1 MDINSRRGVYG
12 DEGYG
17 VTRKS
22 SKDPLIF
29 TEPGLKSRFFYMD
42 SLLLS
47 SCGNKLFLHR
57 VHLPNQSGDSPSYKL
72 TKTTTLGDFKHI
84 SAMSC
89 VNQFY
94 SFLAL
99 ASCSDKTLRVV
110 DFNQGS
116 VVRTFPRCHP
126 RTPHKVVQ
134 NEGTIG
140 ISHPEQGYDLFV
152 TTAVTDGA
160 KLGT

>member
-1 MDINSRRGVYG
+1 MG
-12 DEGYG
+12 
-17 VTRKS
+17 
-22 SKDPLIF
+22 
-29 TEPGLKSRFFYMD
+29 
-42 SLLLS
+42 
-47 SCGNKLFLHR
+47 
-57 VHLPNQSGDSPSYKL
+57 
-72 TKTTTLGDFKHI
+72 
-84 SAMSC
+84 
-89 VNQFY
+89 
-94 SFLAL
+94 
-99 ASCSDKTLRVV
+99 SDKTLRVV

-160 KLGT
+160 KMWDLRSVQAVQKFDTFVNHRYQCGVALSPCLRYLASGGEDGCVYLYD